1 LTQLQKRL
9 DIKRIIVYFR
19 LWKIFLGRFIPEM
32 PFKNKTVIIS
42 GATRGIGR
50 AVAIE
55 LAKVGS
61 NISFNFLKSVKDA
74 EDLEKEIRNFGIN
87 VKSFQV
93 DIRDYEAVQLWVAK
107 TKELFGGIDIV
118 VNNAGIIKD
127 KALALMELTDWHEV
141 IHTNLDGTFNL
152 TRAAIVTFIKQKSGV
167 IVNITSVSG
176 IMGMSRQTNYAASKA
191 GIIGF
196 TKSLAKEVASYKI
209 RVNAVAPGF
218 IETDMLRDLRED
230 YKSQIIKQIPLGR
243 LGRPEE
249 VAKVVKFLVSDE
261 ANYITGQTIV
271 IDGGISS
278 AMF

>member
-1 LTQLQKRL
+1 LQKEL

-19 LWKIFLGRFIPEM
+19 LWKNYLKRFIPKM
-32 PFKNKTVIIS
+32 SFKNKTVVIS
-42 GATRGIGR
+42 GAARGIGR

-55 LAKVGS
+55 LAKAGS
-61 NISFNFLKSVKDA
+61 NISFNFLRSKKDG
-74 EDLEKEIRNFGIN
+74 ESLEEEIRTFGVN

-93 DIRDYEAVQLWVAK
+93 DVRNYEAVKLWVDE
-107 TKELFGGIDIV
+107 TKEIFGSIDV
-118 VNNAGIIKD
+118 LVNNAGIIKD
-127 KALALMELTDWHEV
+127 KALALMDPADWHEV
-141 IHTNLDGTFNL
+141 INTNLDGIFNL
-152 TRAAIVTFIKQKSGV
+152 TKAAIITFIKQRSGV

-191 GIIGF
+191 GVIGF
-196 TKSLAKEVASYKI
+196 NKSLAKEVASYNI

-218 IETDMLRDLRED
+218 IETDMLKDLRED
-230 YKSQIIKQIPLGR
+230 YKSQIRKQIPLDR

-278 AMF
+278 VF